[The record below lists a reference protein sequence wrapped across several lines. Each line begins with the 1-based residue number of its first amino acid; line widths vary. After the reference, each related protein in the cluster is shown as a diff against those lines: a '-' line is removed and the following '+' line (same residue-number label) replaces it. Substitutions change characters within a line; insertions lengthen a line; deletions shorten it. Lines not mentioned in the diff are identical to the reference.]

1 MRPDNGSGFVL
12 EVRGL
17 SVRYG
22 AVSAL
27 DGVGIR
33 VRKGELVAILG
44 ANGAG
49 KTTLL
54 RAISGLVKPRAGS
67 VWQDGREITA
77 MPAEK
82 RVRHGIAHVPEGRGM
97 FPDLTVRENLLVGA
111 YVRGDRRQIA
121 QDCSAV
127 LETFPSLARRE
138 RQDSSTLSGGEQQ
151 MLAIGRALM
160 ACPQVL
166 LADEVSLGLA
176 PVITKQVFAELVKLR
191 ERGITL
197 VVVEQNA
204 NLVLRIADYVYVLQ
218 HGRVVL
224 EGAPA
229 DIAAAGGL
237 AQAYLGA

>member
-1 MRPDNGSGFVL
+1 ML

-67 VWQDGREITA
+67 IWQDGREITA

-160 ACPQVL
+160 ARPQVL

>member
-54 RAISGLVKPRAGS
+54 RAISGLVKPREGS
-67 VWQDGREITA
+67 VWQDGRDITA
-77 MPAEK
+77 MSAEK

-127 LETFPSLARRE
+127 LQTFPSLARRE

-160 ACPQVL
+160 ARPQVL